1 MRGIDECMGSWTH
14 QVLRAL
20 RGRPVHVARF
30 SLSRVVRD
38 DCDLDRG
45 RVGKPVSVS
54 TGGMGFKWRSDSRA
68 RFLPRGWVDVGRDC
82 REPLAVRAARFEYR
96 SKNPR
101 VTVIGH
107 TRETRYAR
115 SR

>member
-38 DCDLDRG
+38 DCELN
-45 RVGKPVSVS
+45 RVGGWGNRSVDG
-54 TGGMGFKWRSDSRA
+54 TGGWDFVVIDRIAQSKQRGGVRVLGWIFPSRWRGGGDSPA
-68 RFLPRGWVDVGRDC
+68 P
-82 REPLAVRAARFEYR
+82 
-96 SKNPR
+96 
-101 VTVIGH
+101 
-107 TRETRYAR
+107 
-115 SR
+115 

>member
-38 DCDLDRG
+38 DCEWD
-45 RVGKPVSVS
+45 RVGGRKPVSVS
-54 TGGMGFKWRSDSRA
+54 SGGWDSSVIDRIAERDFYRA
-68 RFLPRGWVDVGRDC
+68 GGSMWAAIATSRVRFGSRDSSTD
-82 REPLAVRAARFEYR
+82 RRTLA
-96 SKNPR
+96 
-101 VTVIGH
+101 
-107 TRETRYAR
+107 
-115 SR
+115 

>member
-1 MRGIDECMGSWTH
+1 MIERGIDECTGSWTH

-45 RVGKPVSVS
+45 RWVNRSVDG
-54 TGGMGFKWRSDSRA
+54 TGGWDFVVIDRIAERSFYRAGGSMWAAIAASRVRFGPRDSSTDR
-68 RFLPRGWVDVGRDC
+68 RT
-82 REPLAVRAARFEYR
+82 LA
-96 SKNPR
+96 
-101 VTVIGH
+101 
-107 TRETRYAR
+107 
-115 SR
+115 